1 MSELYRNKYRSDTAR
16 ALWWDYGR
24 NGAYFITICT
34 KDRKHF
40 FGKIDSEKMELSA
53 TGEIAEK
60 MWYEIPN
67 HHEYVELGGFVVM
80 PNHVHGIIL
89 LNKPVGTGH
98 GDKPVVVGTGHALS
112 LQDVGKNRFQHIGKN
127 TISSIVGSYKS
138 AVTKHA
144 NRLGLPN
151 GWQSRFHD
159 RIIRDA
165 DEYDRIAEYIIKNPE
180 KWFIDKF
187 YQD

>member
-16 ALWWDYGR
+16 ALWWDYGK

-34 KDRKHF
+34 KGRKHF

-60 MWYEIPN
+60 MWFEIPN
-67 HHEYVELGGFVVM
+67 HHEYVELGEFVVM

-89 LNKPVGTGH
+89 LNKPV
-98 GDKPVVVGTGHALS
+98 DVVGTGNALS

-180 KWFIDKF
+180 KWFLDTF
-187 YQD
+187 YQE

>member
-1 MSELYRNKYRSDTAR
+1 
-16 ALWWDYGR
+16 
-24 NGAYFITICT
+24 
-34 KDRKHF
+34 
-40 FGKIDSEKMELSA
+40 
-53 TGEIAEK
+53 
-60 MWYEIPN
+60 MWYEIPK
-67 HHEYVELGGFVVM
+67 HHEDVELGEFVVM

-89 LNKPVGTGH
+89 LNKPV
-98 GDKPVVVGTGHALS
+98 VTGHALS